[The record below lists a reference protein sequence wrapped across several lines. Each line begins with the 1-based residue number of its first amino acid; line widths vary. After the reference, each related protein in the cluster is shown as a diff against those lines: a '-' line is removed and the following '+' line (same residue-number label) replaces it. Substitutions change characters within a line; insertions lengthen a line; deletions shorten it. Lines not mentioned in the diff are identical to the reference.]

1 MSRAQ
6 RRALVERETRTLPI
20 AQQCRLLAVSRASV
34 YRKPAEVSAEDLVI
48 MALIDRQYLV
58 RPYYGSRRMAV
69 WLATQGHVVNRKR
82 VRRLMRLLGLVAIY
96 QRPNTSKSAEAHKI
110 YPYLL
115 GGMAIERVNQV
126 WCADVTY
133 IPMPKGFLYLVVIMD
148 WVSCAVLAWRLS
160 NTLGPDFCVEAL
172 EEALA
177 RDGRPEILNTDQGGQ
192 FTSDDFTGTP
202 QRHGITI
209 SMDGKGRC
217 MDNIFV
223 ERLWR
228 SLKYEEVYLNAYA
241 TVAEAKAG
249 IGAWLTQ
256 SALTKA
262 SVTAR
267 RARFTRKA
275 CGYVDDRLRRP
286 AALPPLPKRAWKAGK
301 CSPSPTYPLRQEK
314 SWKGEWKCSL
324 KPFEAAQRVR
334 LPPGRGA
341 ARQPE
346 ASLAWATVTSLVK
359 RRQRKLKPCVSLEIG
374 YPLRPSVLGSRGR
387 HRHDRQRRGRVGS
400 AGVVEQGKGLGRV
413 AREPVRSRVRPRVQ
427 YAG

>member
-1 MSRAQ
+1 M
-6 RRALVERETRTLPI
+6 RRWP
-20 AQQCRLLAVSRASV
+20 
-34 YRKPAEVSAEDLVI
+34 
-48 MALIDRQYLV
+48 
-58 RPYYGSRRMAV
+58 RP
-69 WLATQGHVVNRKR
+69 
-82 VRRLMRLLGLVAIY
+82 
-96 QRPNTSKSAEAHKI
+96 RP
-110 YPYLL
+110 
-115 GGMAIERVNQV
+115 
-126 WCADVTY
+126 
-133 IPMPKGFLYLVVIMD
+133 
-148 WVSCAVLAWRLS
+148 
-160 NTLGPDFCVEAL
+160 
-172 EEALA
+172 ALA
-177 RDGRPEILNTDQGGQ
+177 RGST
-192 FTSDDFTGTP
+192 FT
-202 QRHGITI
+202 
-209 SMDGKGRC
+209 
-217 MDNIFV
+217 
-223 ERLWR
+223 
-228 SLKYEEVYLNAYA
+228 
-241 TVAEAKAG
+241 
-249 IGAWLTQ
+249 TQ

-427 YAG
+427 YAGQGPPAEQGPRPHELPPGSSGALRRARTQEER